1 MAANRTTSRHS
12 TSCPLLRRAMPVTA
26 RGKNPPPLPRGRA
39 RERTARAPDGW
50 AVRCVKGPILGTADR
65 FAWKRELNYY
75 QGQVV
80 HFVALSFVRAIRGC
94 SRAKSFVHANIIEC
108 HAATPRVRATARR
121 AAATP
126 GSSSFVRRSNRRE
139 SSPRRLTDRVCVC
152 VVVLAGVAGRRRWTV
167 FDRVVLER
175 GVFSRRCRTRSSA
188 RARSRSVETTR
199 VTRKEFVSSPTTT
212 RITVTHVLLSARA
225 PPRAL
230 WRPPLVLRARGAAR
244 ARRARAAAAARA
256 ARVARRRRAAARP
269 EGLQLR
275 RLLPT

>member
-1 MAANRTTSRHS
+1 MPR
-12 TSCPLLRRAMPVTA
+12 RRAFA
-26 RGKNPPPLPRGRA
+26 RPPGAPPPHPDRRRSYGDRID
-39 RERTARAPDGW
+39 ARA
-50 AVRCVKGPILGTADR
+50 L
-65 FAWKRELNYY
+65 
-75 QGQVV
+75 
-80 HFVALSFVRAIRGC
+80 RG
-94 SRAKSFVHANIIEC
+94 HL
-108 HAATPRVRATARR
+108 
-121 AAATP
+121 
-126 GSSSFVRRSNRRE
+126 
-139 SSPRRLTDRVCVC
+139 LTVCVC
-152 VVVLAGVAGRRRWTV
+152 VVVDLAGVAGRRRWTV

-175 GVFSRRCRTRSSA
+175 GVFFRRCRTRSSA
-188 RARSRSVETTR
+188 RARSRSVETTRVSRKDLVSEPQREQPPRAARSRSVETTR

-212 RITVTHVLLSARA
+212 RVTVTYVLLSARA